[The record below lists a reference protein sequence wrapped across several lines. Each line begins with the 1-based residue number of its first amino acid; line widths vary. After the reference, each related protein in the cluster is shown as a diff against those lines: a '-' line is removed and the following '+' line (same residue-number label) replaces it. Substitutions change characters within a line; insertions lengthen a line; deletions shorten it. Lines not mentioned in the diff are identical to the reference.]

1 MDHAIVELKPEVF
14 EASILTREHAE
25 VIAVAREASL
35 VRNTDGDVE
44 SVLTLSRTG
53 SKCIQRDCNGK
64 KRRTVRSVVS
74 GPVNSM

>member
-25 VIAVAREASL
+25 VIAVASL

>member
-25 VIAVAREASL
+25 VIAVASL

-64 KRRTVRSVVS
+64 KRRTVR
-74 GPVNSM
+74 